1 MLLYNT
7 GLLLLVIIA
16 VLGLEVAELKEEDMP
31 ILESRKIID
40 FYSNKLD

>member
-16 VLGLEVAELKEEDMP
+16 CLGLEVAELKEEDMP
-31 ILESRKIID
+31 ILKIH
-40 FYSNKLD
+40 

>member
-1 MLLYNT
+1 MGHSSLQVSLTY
-7 GLLLLVIIA
+7 LR
-16 VLGLEVAELKEEDMP
+16 GLEVAELKEEDMP